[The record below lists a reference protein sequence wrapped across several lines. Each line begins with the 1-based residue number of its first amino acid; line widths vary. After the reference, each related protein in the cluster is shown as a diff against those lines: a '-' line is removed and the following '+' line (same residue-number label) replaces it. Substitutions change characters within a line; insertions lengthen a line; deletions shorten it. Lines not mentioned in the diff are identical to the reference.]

1 MLFFTQ
7 LCLTP
12 KPGILSLYDEP
23 PLCPSV
29 YLDTSLTFPNQM
41 DEVKEGAF
49 QLLLSKTY
57 QIDIY
62 MGGSWVGI
70 VDDNKKM

>member
-1 MLFFTQ
+1 
-7 LCLTP
+7 
-12 KPGILSLYDEP
+12 
-23 PLCPSV
+23 
-29 YLDTSLTFPNQM
+29 M

>member
-1 MLFFTQ
+1 MMNFHYVPQYTWTLR
-7 LCLTP
+7 
-12 KPGILSLYDEP
+12 
-23 PLCPSV
+23 
-29 YLDTSLTFPNQM
+29 LTFPNQM

-70 VDDNKKM
+70 IDDNQKM